1 MVYATLSETASY
13 EVLKVKTMH
22 LFRCLILNWLND
34 PLIGGKKKQIFLQ
47 CKLNIFGLLNFSQGS
62 NHKSLHFIRLGINQT
77 NC

>member
-34 PLIGGKKKQIFLQ
+34 PLIGGGKKQIFL
-47 CKLNIFGLLNFSQGS
+47 
-62 NHKSLHFIRLGINQT
+62 
-77 NC
+77 